1 MQRKLLTNGNI
12 FKRTDGRW
20 GGVVWYM
27 DESENRKR
35 KSFSGTTKQE
45 VNRKITAYITEF
57 ENKVSTD
64 EGKKLLKDSIQN
76 WLENYKFP
84 SVEQTTYDRS
94 ECIAKNQI
102 YPNLGKKTV
111 GDITASDVRNL
122 LNECMNKGLA
132 YSTVKKVYVLLNE
145 YFRTMYLEEM
155 IPKNPMENVEMI
167 KKANFMS
174 AQGKENL
181 PECETVTVFTDD
193 EIERFKKEAYS
204 KCANGVRKHKQASAY
219 ILILN
224 TGMRAGEALALRNC
238 DIDLEKRQIHIQKS
252 VKEIYNRDGVKATG
266 GKSAKVG
273 KTKTATSKRTIPL
286 NDAAIEAIKELQKE
300 YYFGENTPLICDE
313 NGYYT
318 KPVNFRKRFYCI
330 LRDSGI
336 EIKGI
341 HSLRHTFATR
351 LVNGI
356 KQPDGSIKSLTP
368 KQVSDLLG
376 HATSQITEMYYVKK
390 DTSRLNGITDG
401 FDM

>member
-1 MQRKLLTNGNI
+1 
-12 FKRTDGRW
+12 
-20 GGVVWYM
+20 
-27 DESENRKR
+27 
-35 KSFSGTTKQE
+35 
-45 VNRKITAYITEF
+45 
-57 ENKVSTD
+57 
-64 EGKKLLKDSIQN
+64 
-76 WLENYKFP
+76 
-84 SVEQTTYDRS
+84 
-94 ECIAKNQI
+94 
-102 YPNLGKKTV
+102 
-111 GDITASDVRNL
+111 
-122 LNECMNKGLA
+122 
-132 YSTVKKVYVLLNE
+132 
-145 YFRTMYLEEM
+145 
-155 IPKNPMENVEMI
+155 
-167 KKANFMS
+167 MS

-181 PECETVTVFTDD
+181 PECETVTVFSDD

-204 KCANGVRKHKQASAY
+204 KCANGARKHKQASAY

-252 VKEIYNRDGVKATG
+252 VKEIYNRDGVRATG
-266 GKSAKVG
+266 GKSTKIG
-273 KTKTATSKRTIPL
+273 KTKTPTSKRIIPL

-300 YYFGENTPLICDE
+300 YYFGENAPLICDE
-313 NGYYT
+313 NGDYT
-318 KPVNFRKRFYCI
+318 KPVNFRKRFYRI

-356 KQPDGSIKSLTP
+356 KQPDGTTKSLTP
-368 KQVSDLLG
+368 KQVADLLG